1 MKLTVGAFNMAAGLN
16 PDINQLGEFLVAQNF
31 DILALQEVD
40 EMTDRYHFYTAH
52 LLAER
57 LGMQSYFSE
66 AMPFQN
72 GKYGIA
78 LLVPGEILASATFA
92 YSKFGVEP
100 RVFQKIK
107 AKIGGHTLHLFNTHL
122 SFETPQL
129 RQQQMNELVGHLD
142 TPALV
147 FGDFNTDQSVNEW
160 EAFQLPLAK
169 INGAKNIWSN
179 TFQVPDA
186 TMKTAAIDNIL
197 FSAEF
202 VAQGCVVVA
211 TTLSDH
217 ALLQATFTLEK

>member
-1 MKLTVGAFNMAAGLN
+1 MKLTVGTYNMASGLQ
-16 PDINQLGEFLVAQNF
+16 PDMNQLGKFLAAQNF

-40 EMTDRYHFYTAH
+40 EMTDRYPFETAH

-78 LLVPGEILASATFA
+78 ILVRGEILTSDTIG

-100 RVFQKIK
+100 RVFQIVK

-122 SFETPQL
+122 SFESPQL
-129 RQQQMNELVGHLD
+129 RQQQMRELVGRLGA
-142 TPALV
+142 PALV

-160 EAFQLPLAK
+160 EAFQLPLEK
-169 INGAKNIWSN
+169 INGAKTIWRD
-179 TFQVPDA
+179 TFQVPDV

-202 VAQGCVVVA
+202 VAQDCVVVP

-217 ALLQATFTLEK
+217 ALLKATFTLEK